1 MNIKKLKTSE
11 LLDRLEGAGD
21 DDVLFEK
28 LQKELDE
35 RTPFAYIMERIE
47 GLEKRDIEQEKEIG
61 KLRSKLK
68 VHAHLDG
75 KVVVEI

>member
-1 MNIKKLKTSE
+1 MEMKKLKTSE

-28 LQKELDE
+28 LLKELDE

-47 GLEKRDIEQEKEIG
+47 ESDKKGIELEKEVEKL
-61 KLRSKLK
+61 KRKLK
-68 VHAHLDG
+68 VHAHLAG